1 MKDEKRMRVSDEE
14 LELLK
19 STFADD
25 YDFLLTIRNLFF
37 GLDVTKEQS
46 DRIANTFSGNDNLLQ
61 LMRKMFLPEVSGEVP
76 LGQTIDLWL
85 SVEIKDKDEE
95 EVKSVLES
103 RARLIVNLEKT
114 LQLLSQP
121 SLESVNINIYPDN
134 IKDYS
139 KVDVLVRNSFIT
151 HIEQVLMQINV
162 LSGMKEETVEQMKER
177 LKKNSSK

>member
-1 MKDEKRMRVSDEE
+1 
-14 LELLK
+14 
-19 STFADD
+19 
-25 YDFLLTIRNLFF
+25 
-37 GLDVTKEQS
+37 
-46 DRIANTFSGNDNLLQ
+46 
-61 LMRKMFLPEVSGEVP
+61 MRKMILPEVSGEIP

-121 SLESVNINIYPDN
+121 SLESVNINIYPDD
-134 IKDYS
+134 IKNYS
-139 KVDVLVRNSFIT
+139 RVDVLVRNSFIT
-151 HIEQVLMQINV
+151 SVEHALMQIYI